1 MNLKNRKSIKQNKSK
16 KSNISKIKQK
26 KSKKSNISKIKQN
39 IDKNTSSIKKFG
51 IIVLDLDET
60 LFHTKNGI
68 VFYRPYLK
76 KFLSFMNKNF
86 YLVVY
91 TAALKIYADKILYD
105 LLGEDNIKKIF
116 ILKLYRNSVTQHGK
130 DLKLVLN
137 KIDEKENKFNI
148 PLKFIYK
155 NINQKKVYNY
165 DNIILIDN
173 LVENFI
179 DKQFFNGIPIIDY
192 IGDNNDKSLLLLTK
206 FFKYFIKKKSED
218 KNLNLRNYLYNNLYK
233 INSICK
239 IQYQKC
245 K

>member
-26 KSKKSNISKIKQN
+26 KSNKSNISKIKQD

-60 LFHTKNGI
+60 LFHTKNGT

-76 KFLSFMNKNF
+76 KFLSFMNKYF

-91 TAALKIYADKILYD
+91 TAALKTYADKILYD

-192 IGDNNDKSLLLLTK
+192 IGDNNDKALLLLTK
-206 FFKYFIKKKSED
+206 FFKYFIKKKTED